1 MTDPYASKYSTP
13 ALRDDSQR
21 RGSWAPGWRTVREDS
36 SPETMITQRVK
47 DIFTNGGCL
56 VTCPQDKRAIV
67 YRVLDQ
73 YDAEAY
79 MSKVTSLAQGSAYMR
94 GHWGRQNITGD
105 PAFDPTFDSECPF
118 GEVLLGE
125 HSLTPSNSRDYPG
138 DHEGLRCMGPDVQNR
153 WLARLHVLTKTRLE
167 LKRVVDDLDQI
178 MSALMGQGLGKVIY
192 SKAFFGREWEAN
204 VEYLDY
210 DIHIGR
216 KVRR

>member
-1 MTDPYASKYSTP
+1 MSDPYAWKYSTP

-47 DIFTNGGCL
+47 DIFKNGGCL

-67 YRVLDQ
+67 YRNLNP

-79 MSKVTSLAQGSAYMR
+79 MSKVTSIDQVSKYTR
-94 GHWGRQNITGD
+94 GHLGGQNITGN
-105 PAFDPTFDSECPF
+105 PAYDYSIFDSECPF
-118 GEVLLGE
+118 GEILLSE
-125 HSLTPSNSRDYPG
+125 YTLTPADSRNYLSR
-138 DHEGLRCMGPDVQNR
+138 HEGLECMGPKAQNG
-153 WLARLHVLTKTRLE
+153 WLARLHVLVKTRLE

-178 MSALMGQGLGKVIY
+178 MSALLGQGVGKATY

-210 DIHIGR
+210 DIHIT
-216 KVRR
+216 RR